1 MGRTSRSLAGF
12 ALGAV
17 VFAVPTTAGASQ
29 PTKGGCPSHT
39 WVVSGPTEWL
49 AATAAGVLAE
59 GSTMEEQAGLFNFA
73 TVAEFE
79 AWIIEGVFGE
89 EVAVDVNGDG
99 LVCRATNTPN
109 GYPQFYFQVH
119 DNKHNAKFA

>member
-1 MGRTSRSLAGF
+1 MNRTFRLLVGC
-12 ALGAV
+12 ALGAAL
-17 VFAVPTTAGASQ
+17 FAVPATAGASQ
-29 PTKGGCPSHT
+29 PTKGGCPSRT
-39 WVVSGPTEWL
+39 WVLNGPADWL

-59 GSTMEEQAGLFNFA
+59 GSTMPEQAGLFGFA

-79 AWIIEGVFGE
+79 AWIIDGVFGD
-89 EVAVDVNGDG
+89 EVGVDANGDG

-119 DNKHNAKFA
+119 DNKYNAKFA